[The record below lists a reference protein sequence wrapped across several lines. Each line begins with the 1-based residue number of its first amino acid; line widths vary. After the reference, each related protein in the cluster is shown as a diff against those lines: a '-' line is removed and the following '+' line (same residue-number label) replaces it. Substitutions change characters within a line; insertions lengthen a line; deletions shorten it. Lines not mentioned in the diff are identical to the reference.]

1 MLNPMRRHYQNEK
14 TEIVVFDQIKTTLI
28 KVIINELIII

>member
-14 TEIVVFDQIKTTLI
+14 TEMAVYDQIKITLI
-28 KVIINELIII
+28 KVIVNELITI